1 MGILSSV
8 IKGVSRAAQV
18 IRDLP
23 GKINRW
29 DLSRD
34 IRKSKTNVTVPD
46 ITPQYEPVTHKK
58 RRVPV
63 VNPPAPSDAVADLQR
78 TVAQIQKQNAVLLEA
93 LQNGGKIGN
102 APLSNDPEKRE
113 KQLKYAVSIKESEET
128 GEPPVVVYDSPDEE
142 YRDVEELTD
151 VEQQSLNQ
159 GKNPWFSPQ

>member
-1 MGILSSV
+1 MGILSSL
-8 IKGVSRAAQV
+8 IKGASRAAQV

-34 IRKSKTNVTVPD
+34 ISKSKTNVSVPD
-46 ITPQYEPVTHKK
+46 ITPQAVPMTHKK

-63 VNPPAPSDAVADLQR
+63 VNPPAPGDDIADLKR
-78 TVAQIQKQNAVLLEA
+78 TVEQLQRQNAVLLEA

-102 APLSNDPEKRE
+102 APLSKDAEKRE
-113 KQLKYAVSIKESEET
+113 KQLEYAAAIKESEET

-151 VEQQSLNQ
+151 VEQQAVNSGN
-159 GKNPWFSPQ
+159 NPWFTPQ